1 MRTRS
6 RESIS
11 LENMMAKEFQPR
23 WAMSRGVLVL
33 DENLHF
39 LEDELK
45 KKRFKVLLIDAHLE
59 REQVIQI
66 LIHRIFVTC
75 RASEFLYDAPVE
87 EFSIID
93 ITKAI
98 KDLKVLATQI
108 SRAFVYSE
116 LRSKEPFL
124 LVVNGNK
131 KPVLKLIY

>member
-1 MRTRS
+1 
-6 RESIS
+6 
-11 LENMMAKEFQPR
+11 MMAKEFQPR

>member
-1 MRTRS
+1 
-6 RESIS
+6 
-11 LENMMAKEFQPR
+11 MMAKEFQPR

-93 ITKAI
+93 ITKAV